1 MVGKGRRDAIATLL
15 MLLAAPAA
23 YGLQIAGMS
32 NTCPHCR
39 HSFAASTTAL
49 RSHVPLIMLAK
60 KPFKGGRLDDFL
72 SAGEAE
78 AKYGPGRYAAV
89 SEDMWKVKLKE
100 EGINAARE
108 RTKQEFKALEFQLL
122 QDHAFL
128 SILGCL
134 AFWSTMDIKS
144 ALSCG
149 VGAAFGAFY
158 LYLLQRSVEGVGAT
172 TAEEVSK
179 TPPAIV
185 APVLLVLIVGKN
197 LATLSLIPALV
208 GFALN
213 QVATLYQIAYPEG
226 WGLPKDDQA
235 AA

>member
-15 MLLAAPAA
+15 MLVAAPAA
-23 YGLQIAGMS
+23 YGFQIAGMS
-32 NTCPHCR
+32 NMCPHCR

-122 QDHAFL
+122 QQQAQ
-128 SILGCL
+128 
-134 AFWSTMDIKS
+134 
-144 ALSCG
+144 
-149 VGAAFGAFY
+149 
-158 LYLLQRSVEGVGAT
+158 LQRRQKQAPQPGQEQAGQQAQNGSDT
-172 TAEEVSK
+172 HDRQL
-179 TPPAIV
+179 PARTSGRG
-185 APVLLVLIVGKN
+185 PRWSN
-197 LATLSLIPALV
+197 
-208 GFALN
+208 
-213 QVATLYQIAYPEG
+213 E
-226 WGLPKDDQA
+226 
-235 AA
+235 